1 MTSRLAQVASHLGLG
16 GKGQLTSKNADDVVI
31 VSAVRTPITRGGKGG
46 FKDTNVEDLLTAVLK
61 ATLDKTGIDP
71 KLIED
76 IAVGSV
82 LSPGESLLPPLS
94 ASSFALDQC

>member
-1 MTSRLAQVASHLGLG
+1 MQ
-16 GKGQLTSKNADDVVI
+16 
-31 VSAVRTPITRGGKGG
+31 GGKGG

-61 ATLDKTGIDP
+61 ATLDKTGLDP

-82 LSPGESLLPPLS
+82 LSPGML
-94 ASSFALDQC
+94 